1 MTGQKDVQKKVE
13 LKQVREKGPEHIV
26 MTLYDIPK
34 IFSQRHWDTLKKFMW
49 EIDMNKFNTN

>member
-1 MTGQKDVQKKVE
+1 MENASKETHMTGQKDVQKKVE

-34 IFSQRHWDTLKKFMW
+34 IFS
-49 EIDMNKFNTN
+49 